1 MALKMAQIL
10 EEQNI
15 LVTVS
20 LLEGDPDSLVKW
32 NVDGLLSNKN
42 FINKLNTKYN
52 LLSHEVMTDCVNHK
66 I

>member
-1 MALKMAQIL
+1 MAQIL